1 MFYKYKVTLEVGS
14 KQVIEI
20 VFASCTGNA
29 ITVARGQL
37 GQSDYDLAKVVSV
50 FTVCR

>member
-1 MFYKYKVTLEVGS
+1 MFHKYKVTLEVGS

-29 ITVARGQL
+29 IAVARGQL
-37 GQSDYDLAKVVSV
+37 GKSDYDLAKVVSV